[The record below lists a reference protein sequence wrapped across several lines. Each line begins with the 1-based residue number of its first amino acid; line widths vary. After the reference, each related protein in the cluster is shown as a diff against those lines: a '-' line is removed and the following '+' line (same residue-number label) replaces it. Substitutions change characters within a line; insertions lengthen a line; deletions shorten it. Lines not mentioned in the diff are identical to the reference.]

1 MYFCFPLSECPILI
15 FTYML
20 LLPEGQTGE
29 VGESLKEMLFRKS
42 ANIGQTCIFAFLVSI
57 FANKRRINDGE

>member
-1 MYFCFPLSECPILI
+1 
-15 FTYML
+15 ML